1 MAIATEN
8 VVDVAVYAFDV
19 DVPSTGEAREEC
31 VVGDLSQELSSHKA
45 LYNSAVTRNAER
57 RVQLVS
63 TYGEEEIDAYG
74 LEELENFFNDANPK
88 FEQINHAM
96 EELAT
101 NIRVLE
107 PARNSSP

>member
-1 MAIATEN
+1 MPN
-8 VVDVAVYAFDV
+8 SDVALNVQEIHDLNAQMQ
-19 DVPSTGEAREEC
+19 SI
-31 VVGDLSQELSSHKA
+31 GDLSQELSSHKA